1 MRLAQAPVCSPEAS
15 LFPPL
20 IISQCAIE
28 ISFSG
33 NNLECTN
40 WSNTGVFISS
50 QKDYFWLSPAVN
62 ILKVTAITALLLR
75 MKQTLWA
82 AVVFFWMQQPQKR
95 FPRRCYCDIRREG
108 NTHSINNHFT
118 GDRKIIYCVFIVLG
132 RRSRLVHGEKNQHGS
147 FGDALMIFI

>member
-1 MRLAQAPVCSPEAS
+1 MCHRNIILREQFRVYKLEQHWCFYLLSEG
-15 LFPPL
+15 LFL
-20 IISQCAIE
+20 IV
-28 ISFSG
+28 SG
-33 NNLECTN
+33 P
-40 WSNTGVFISS
+40 
-50 QKDYFWLSPAVN
+50 KAAVN